1 MENSE
6 ILKKLEELASPA
18 PSDWRKQAEWRQDN
32 RDWLRLSCS
41 VALKVL
47 SDQDMH
53 NANEYVKNTLGCDD
67 GTARLILSG
76 DADLKLS
83 EIVKLIGLDG
93 FLSAAEGLKNY
104 LFIKEKERAAEE
116 ENAIL
121 EQLKDNND
129 VVVYCQGNGCQFADE
144 CLRKSMYDKHGWFNG
159 ICTVVEDYCIARN
172 HSRLKRKTK

>member
-1 MENSE
+1 MEKSE
-6 ILKKLEELASPA
+6 ILKKLEELVSPA
-18 PSDWRKQAEWRQDN
+18 PSDWRKQAEWRRDN

-53 NANEYVKNTLGCDD
+53 NAHEYVKNTLGCDED
-67 GTARLILSG
+67 TARLILSG
-76 DADLKLS
+76 NADLKLS

-93 FLSAAEGLKNY
+93 FLIAAEGLKNY
-104 LFIKEKERAAEE
+104 LENLEKERAAED

-121 EQLKDNND
+121 EQLKDND
-129 VVVYCQGNGCQFADE
+129 GVAVYCQGNGCQFADE

-159 ICTVVEDYCIARN
+159 ICTVVEHCCIEKGY
-172 HSRLKRKTK
+172 SMKC

>member
-18 PSDWRKQAEWRQDN
+18 PSNWREKAEWRQDN

-121 EQLKDNND
+121 EQLKDND
-129 VVVYCQGNGCQFADE
+129 GVVVYCQGNGCQFADE